1 MRNSHLRSDSGGFLK
16 KGPTGK
22 WSSFFIN
29 CASVLA
35 RREVSARV
43 RNPEEYGIKDGHND
57 QGQQG
62 GKAQPGDD
70 LTAMDLKKTS
80 CKRGAVP
87 SIVVTAAM
95 VKGRRRLTPA
105 SMTA

>member
-70 LTAMDLKKTS
+70 RHRHRSKKTE
-80 CKRGAVP
+80 AETF
-87 SIVVTAAM
+87 IN
-95 VKGRRRLTPA
+95 
-105 SMTA
+105 